1 MNTYEIYVNGE
12 RIVIYGDTLVE
23 ALKDFRERNG
33 GC

>member
-12 RIVIYGDTLVE
+12 RIVIYGETLVE